1 MGLTPFKIEKKK
13 ISTCATKKPI
23 AKQSYYKRIIDVCQ
37 PQKIQ
42 FTKLSAR
49 SYFLADISTVS
60 TYFLYQST
68 YHIWS
73 IQKYISFLTRKEFY
87 TVLSIHAP

>member
-1 MGLTPFKIEKKK
+1 MGVTTFKIEKKK
-13 ISTCATKKPI
+13 THTHTTKKPI

-49 SYFLADISTVS
+49 SYFLADIPTVS

-73 IQKYISFLTRKEFY
+73 IQKYISFFTRKEFY
-87 TVLSIHAP
+87 TVLSVHAP